1 MKVNVIGGLIKH
13 LHKLFEQA
21 INEKMVSVN
30 ITASQM
36 EVLVYVYFKNDEG
49 LEVNQ
54 VDIEKNLNLKNPT
67 VTGLI
72 SRLEKKGYLKRE
84 KSSKGNNYKSVVV
97 TESGKSIIENGQAL
111 VSEVENEMLSPLD
124 ENEKKELIRLITK
137 VIDNKNLKK

>member
-13 LHKLFEQA
+13 LHKLFEKA

-36 EVLVYVYFKNDEG
+36 EVLVYVYLKNDEG

-97 TESGKSIIENGQAL
+97 TESGKSIIENGQSL

>member
-21 INEKMVSVN
+21 INKKMVSAN

-36 EVLVYVYFKNDEG
+36 EVLVYVYFKNAEG

-97 TESGKSIIENGQAL
+97 TESGKSIIENGQSL

>member
-21 INEKMVSVN
+21 INKKMVSAN

-97 TESGKSIIENGQAL
+97 TESGKSIIENGQSL